1 MGNEYSLLLMSRLSA
16 WAHVAHDS
24 DDLRQRRNRRVHAEY
39 CFNLELY
46 RAGGKLA
53 VARDNYESM
62 DVALQE
68 RLVPVWVAVELLR
81 VA

>member
-1 MGNEYSLLLMSRLSA
+1 MGNEYSLLLMSASA
-16 WAHVAHDS
+16 PGRTSPTIVMTFG
-24 DDLRQRRNRRVHAEY
+24 QRRNRRVHAEY